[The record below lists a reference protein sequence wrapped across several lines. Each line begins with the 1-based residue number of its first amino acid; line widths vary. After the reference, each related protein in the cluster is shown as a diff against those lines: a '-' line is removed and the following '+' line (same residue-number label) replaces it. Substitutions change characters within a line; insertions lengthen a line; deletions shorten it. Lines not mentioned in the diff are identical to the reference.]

1 MAFGKPKGKLAGKG
15 PPEPFSKV
23 RTPANGLGFCT
34 SCKAKRYSSG
44 GACLFCGGK
53 VQYS

>member
-1 MAFGKPKGKLAGKG
+1 MAFKSKKPPIKGSQ
-15 PPEPFSKV
+15 EQSKV
-23 RTPANGLGFCT
+23 QTPANGLGFCT

-53 VQYS
+53 VQYL